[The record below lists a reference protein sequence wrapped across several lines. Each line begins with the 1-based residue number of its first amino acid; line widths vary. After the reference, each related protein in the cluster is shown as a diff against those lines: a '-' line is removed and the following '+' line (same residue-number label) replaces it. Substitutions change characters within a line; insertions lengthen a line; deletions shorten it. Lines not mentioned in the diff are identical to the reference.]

1 LPRRVGYPLLDVS
14 VKTDFYVTT
23 GWPPVEER
31 IRVLKYGQM
40 FAVFDRYGNIRASGL
55 GEHGIYYKGT
65 RYLSRLTLSL
75 GEIPPLFLSS
85 GVRADNALFSADL
98 TNLDIFNEDHV
109 VLKRGSVHLV
119 RSRLL
124 WEGVCYEQL
133 RLTNYGS
140 TVVQLPLRIEYG
152 ADFADVF
159 EVRGVK
165 RAQRGERLAD
175 VVEPDRVQMRYR
187 GLDDVI
193 RRTVV
198 CVSPVPNEI
207 SASHVMFDN
216 ELQPRE
222 TVKFQFTVQC
232 EEAKFNTVETFDRAL
247 AAVSQDLTV
256 AQKEICGIRTSNPEL
271 DNWFDRSFADVHMM
285 TVGNPE
291 VDYPYAGVPWFSTVF
306 GRDGII
312 TALECLWFNPRIAH
326 GVLQYLATTQAQHVD
341 SEAEAEPGKIVHE
354 TRHGEMAALGEIPFR
369 RYYGSV
375 DSTPLFV
382 MLAGEFYRRTGDID
396 FIHALWPHIELA
408 LSWIDVYGDQD
419 GDGFVEYRRRSE
431 KGLVQQGWKD
441 SNDSVFHADGTLAEA
456 PIALCEV
463 QAYVYGAKMAAA
475 ELAEAFGDQGRAD
488 LLHAQASTLKKNFEA
503 KFWCDQLDVYV
514 LALDRSKQPCRVRT
528 SNAGHCLYTRIAEA
542 SHAGRVAATLLRD
555 DSFSGWGVRTV
566 SSSEKRYNPISYHN
580 GSVWPHDT
588 AIFAAGLAQYGMTQE
603 AADLFDALF
612 EGSAYFEMNRLPEL
626 LCGLHRRSG
635 EGPTLYPVA
644 CSPQAWSAGAAFM
657 LLKATLG
664 LSIDCG
670 KQEIRFHKPRLPK
683 SATWLRID
691 GLAVGNSR
699 ADLLLA
705 RHGKR
710 IAVEVLN
717 NVENLQVTV
726 LEQDLI

>member
-1 LPRRVGYPLLDVS
+1 VGSPLLDVS
-14 VKTDFYVTT
+14 VKTDYYVAT

-55 GEHGIYYKGT
+55 GEHGIYYRGT
-65 RYLSRLTLSL
+65 RHLSRLTLSL

-85 GVRADNALFSADL
+85 CVRSDNALFSADL
-98 TNLDIFNEDHV
+98 TNLDIFNEEQV
-109 VLKRGSVHLV
+109 VLKRGSAHLV

-124 WEGVCYEQL
+124 WEGACYEQL
-133 RLTNYGS
+133 RLTNYGA
-140 TVVQLPLRIEYG
+140 TEIRLPLRIEFG
-152 ADFADVF
+152 ADFADIF
-159 EVRGVK
+159 EVRGVR
-165 RAQRGERLAD
+165 RAQRGERLPD
-175 VVEPDRVQMRYR
+175 LMKHDQVEMRYR
-187 GLDDVI
+187 GLDNVI
-193 RRTVV
+193 RCTVV
-198 CVSPVPNEI
+198 SCSPVPDEI
-207 SASHVMFDN
+207 SASYVVFN
-216 ELQPRE
+216 TALQPRE

-232 EEAKFNTVETFDRAL
+232 EESKFDTVEVFDRAL
-247 AAVSQDLTV
+247 SAVSQDLAS
-256 AQKEICGIRTSNPEL
+256 AQKEICSIRTSNPEL
-271 DNWFDRSFADVHMM
+271 DNWLNRSFADVHMM

-291 VDYPYAGVPWFSTVF
+291 TDYPYAGVPWFSTVF

-312 TALECLWFNPRIAH
+312 TALECLWFNPRIAR

-382 MLAGEFYRRTGDID
+382 MLAGAFYRRTGDLD
-396 FIHALWPHIELA
+396 FMHALWPHIELA

-441 SNDSVFHADGTLAEA
+441 STDSVFHADGNLAEA

-475 ELAEAFGDQGRAD
+475 SLVAALGDPARAGIFRSQAA
-488 LLHAQASTLKKNFEA
+488 LLKDKFEA
-503 KFWCDQLDVYV
+503 KFWCDDISTYA
-514 LALDRSKQPCRVRT
+514 LALDHNKAPCRVRT
-528 SNAGHCLYTRIAEA
+528 SNAGHCLFTRIASHE
-542 SHAGRVAATLLRD
+542 HAGKVAYTLLSD

-566 SSSEKRYNPISYHN
+566 SSNEKRYNPISYHN

-588 AIFAAGLAQYGMTQE
+588 AILSAGLAQYGMTTE
-603 AADLFDALF
+603 AAGLFDSIF
-612 EGSAYFEMNRLPEL
+612 ETSAFFEMNRLPEL

-644 CSPQAWSAGAAFM
+644 CSPQAWSAGAAFL

-664 LSIDCG
+664 LFIDFD
-670 KQEIRFHKPRLPK
+670 KREVLFHKPRLPK
-683 SATWLRID
+683 SAAWLRID
-691 GLAVGNSR
+691 GLTLGDARV
-699 ADLLLA
+699 DLLLR
-705 RHGKR
+705 RHDQR

-717 NVENLQVTV
+717 KVGKLDVSI
-726 LEQDLI
+726 LERDVR